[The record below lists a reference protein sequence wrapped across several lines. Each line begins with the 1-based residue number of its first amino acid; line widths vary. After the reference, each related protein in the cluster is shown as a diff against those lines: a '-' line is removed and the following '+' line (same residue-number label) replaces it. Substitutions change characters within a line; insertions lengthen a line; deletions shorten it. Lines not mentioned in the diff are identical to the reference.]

1 MLLFILN
8 HKYLSLLLKLVNG
21 ISWPAKIMGH
31 PFNRY
36 TKLSTGSMKFQHNKL
51 ILHVGNTPAFLAAF
65 ADTFNSFT
73 TSSTFCFFLDS
84 DDVKIN
90 TFVST
95 SSHFKTIL
103 KWYHGNYI
111 LKNSNTMSI
120 FYICRKWNTPAFFC
134 CLCWYCFLRFL
145 FILWRLCDCF
155 FHLLPFFRFFF
166 WRCKNK
172 HIASISSHF
181 KTILKWHHGIYIKNS
196 NNS

>member
-120 FYICRKWNTPAFFC
+120 FYIVGNET
-134 CLCWYCFLRFL
+134 
-145 FILWRLCDCF
+145 
-155 FHLLPFFRFFF
+155 HLLFLLILFSP
-166 WRCKNK
+166 
-172 HIASISSHF
+172 ISFQFVTSLRLLLPPSAF
-181 KTILKWHHGIYIKNS
+181 SQIFLLTM
-196 NNS
+196 